1 MSRAG
6 VGQRCRRCGYAF
18 RVLED
23 EQGMHPCPR
32 CGPEHEQD
40 AMRELDDERDPEDC
54 P

>member
-32 CGPEHEQD
+32 CGPEPDH
-40 AMRELDDERDPEDC
+40 ELDDERDPEDC